1 MCCSYLTLPKVT
13 FLEVLDPR
21 CAPVP
26 QMSVW
31 LCERKE
37 HTYITH
43 ANIVYYLGD
52 EEEGQHSL
60 KVCVKCV

>member
-1 MCCSYLTLPKVT
+1 MYCSYLTLLKVT

-31 LCERKE
+31 LRKRKG
-37 HTYITH
+37 HKYITH

-52 EEEGQHSL
+52 EGEGQRSF